1 MPLFWLFVL
10 VTENLWIVRNTR
22 GQLMPKPEI
31 FFVTPELQ
39 QVLDSLP
46 PGTPRSKLDPL
57 RPFILRWRRERRGYR
72 EIQQILRNE
81 CRVKASLS
89 TLFHFVKSRSK
100 PRKPIQPEIEMEPA
114 TVEPVNSSSAAV
126 SAAERKPRMSI
137 EERRAQA
144 DAIRAN
150 FKPLFAKEE
159 TKPLFDYDPD
169 KPLTLKPKDK

>member
-1 MPLFWLFVL
+1 
-10 VTENLWIVRNTR
+10 
-22 GQLMPKPEI
+22 MPKPEI

-100 PRKPIQPEIEMEPA
+100 PRKPIEPEIELEPA
-114 TVEPVNSSSAAV
+114 TVQPVASLPLTRAAAAIPRNSDQSTDPYAEARERMRKHKEAAAV
-126 SAAERKPRMSI
+126 QKSE
-137 EERRAQA
+137 
-144 DAIRAN
+144 
-150 FKPLFAKEE
+150 PLFPIYTDDELLE
-159 TKPLFDYDPD
+159 PHV
-169 KPLTLKPKDK
+169 LKPKTKEEN

>member
-1 MPLFWLFVL
+1 
-10 VTENLWIVRNTR
+10 
-22 GQLMPKPEI
+22 MPKPEI

-100 PRKPIQPEIEMEPA
+100 PRKPIQPDIEIEPA
-114 TVEPVNSSSAAV
+114 TVEPVIAPQPQTRAAAIPNKNSDQSSDPYAEARERMRKHKEAATV
-126 SAAERKPRMSI
+126 QKSE
-137 EERRAQA
+137 
-144 DAIRAN
+144 
-150 FKPLFAKEE
+150 PLFPIYTDDELLEPHVLDPKKKEE
-159 TKPLFDYDPD
+159 N
-169 KPLTLKPKDK
+169 

>member
-1 MPLFWLFVL
+1 
-10 VTENLWIVRNTR
+10 
-22 GQLMPKPEI
+22 MPKSEI

-100 PRKPIQPEIEMEPA
+100 PRKPIQPDFEIEPA
-114 TVEPVNSSSAAV
+114 TVQPVASSSAAV
-126 SAAERKPRMSI
+126 SPVERKPRMTL

-144 DAIRAN
+144 DAIRAQ
-150 FKPLFAKEE
+150 FAKPALP
-159 TKPLFDYDPD
+159 TKPEDTRPRFEYDPD
-169 KPLTLKPKDK
+169 KPLTLIKSKEK

>member
-1 MPLFWLFVL
+1 MS
-10 VTENLWIVRNTR
+10 
-22 GQLMPKPEI
+22 KPEL

-100 PRKPIQPEIEMEPA
+100 PRKPIQPDVEMEPA
-114 TVEPVNSSSAAV
+114 TVEPVDSSSATV
-126 SAAERKPRMSI
+126 LPVERKPRMTA
-137 EERRAQA
+137 EERAALRASFDQ
-144 DAIRAN
+144 
-150 FKPLFAKEE
+150 PLFP
-159 TKPLFDYDPD
+159 TTGVRL
-169 KPLTLKPKDK
+169 

>member
-1 MPLFWLFVL
+1 
-10 VTENLWIVRNTR
+10 
-22 GQLMPKPEI
+22 MPKPEI

-39 QVLDSLP
+39 QALDSLP

-100 PRKPIQPEIEMEPA
+100 PRKPIQPDFEIEPA
-114 TVEPVNSSSAAV
+114 TVQPVASSIAAV
-126 SAAERKPRMSI
+126 SPVERKPRMTA
-137 EERRAQA
+137 EERAALRASFDQPL
-144 DAIRAN
+144 
-150 FKPLFAKEE
+150 FPTEEQKPLFVRRPGPIRNLNNEKPGEE
-159 TKPLFDYDPD
+159 
-169 KPLTLKPKDK
+169 